1 MKQKRELVEQANN
14 EFDTALLCK
23 LLDLARSNVYY
34 GSIAKDDSWLGKRIE
49 RICLTHHRH
58 GYRRVTDE
66 LHRQGV
72 IVSHKRVQRLMQEM
86 ALQVR
91 PRRKKLITTRSQAG
105 RCQYPNLLKGLE
117 VSYPNQVWCADITYV
132 PPANGQTAYLALLVD
147 VFTRMIRGWSL
158 ERDMS
163 VKLIDQALDKA
174 LATGHQPL
182 IHHSDQGGQYIAHS
196 YCQRLEGIDCR
207 ISMTDRG
214 KPWENP
220 YIESAIG
227 RIKDE
232 YILDEEYL
240 DFQQAYRHLRQI
252 LSVVYNH
259 QRPHSSL
266 GNLTPAAFEARY
278 EVSFGLIL

>member
-1 MKQKRELVEQANN
+1 MKQKRELVERANS
-14 EFDTALLCK
+14 EFGTVLLCK
-23 LLDLARSNVYY
+23 LLGLARSNVYY
-34 GSIAKDDSWLGKRIE
+34 GSTAKDDSWLRRRIE

-66 LHRQGV
+66 LHRQEV

-91 PRRKKLITTRSQAG
+91 PRRKRVVTTRSRAG
-105 RCQYPNLLKGLE
+105 KCQYPNLLKGLE

-132 PPANGQTAYLALLVD
+132 PLANGQTAYLALLFD

-158 ERDMS
+158 EKDMS
-163 VKLIDQALDKA
+163 VKLVDQALDKA
-174 LATGHQPL
+174 LATGHRPE
-182 IHHSDQGGQYIAHS
+182 IHHSDRGGQYIAGN
-196 YCQRLEGIDCR
+196 YCQRLVEIECQ
-207 ISMTDRG
+207 ISMAERG

-220 YIESAIG
+220 YIESTIG

-232 YILDEEYL
+232 YILDEEFL
-240 DFQQAYRHLRQI
+240 DFQQAYERLRYV
-252 LSVVYNH
+252 LDEMYNY

-266 GNLTPAAFEARY
+266 GYVTPAEFEAQY
-278 EVSFGLIL
+278 QASTT

>member
-1 MKQKRELVEQANN
+1 MKQKRDLAEQANN
-14 EFDTALLCK
+14 EFDTVLLCN
-23 LLDLARSNVYY
+23 LLGLARSSVYY
-34 GSIAKDDSWLGKRIE
+34 NSTAQDDSWLRRRIE

-66 LHRQGV
+66 LHRQG
-72 IVSHKRVQRLMQEM
+72 IVVNHKRVQRLMQEM
-86 ALQVR
+86 VLQVR
-91 PRRKKLITTRSQAG
+91 LRSKKVITTRSQAG
-105 RCQYPNLLKGLE
+105 KCQYPNLLKGLE

-132 PPANGQTAYLALLVD
+132 PLANGQTAYLALLVD
-147 VFTRMIRGWSL
+147 IFTRMIRGWSL

-174 LATGHQPL
+174 LATGHQPE

-232 YILDEEYL
+232 YILDEEYF
-240 DFQQAYRHLRQI
+240 DFQQAYRHLGQV
-252 LSVVYNH
+252 LSVVYNY

-266 GNLTPAAFEARY
+266 GKLTPAEFEAQHTHK
-278 EVSFGLIL
+278 